1 MESVVDE
8 QKSEQSVAA
17 KDIAVNPPVFY
28 IPEGEDNDPFEHD
41 LFEREPFCR
50 SIISLI
56 EQSRKGFVV
65 CIDAPWGEG
74 KTVFAELFKALL
86 KKEGKESVYYNSY
99 KYDYFDD
106 PYTSILSEIRAITDE
121 GKLKKSGKVKKGM
134 EKLASRAAPFVTK
147 MTGMV
152 AGMAAKAAVSSNGGG
167 AAETELAGTAA
178 EEVTKDLGQQVLNR
192 LTQCSDE
199 YKSVEEFKK
208 ELSELGQKVKE
219 VQGLPLVIVI
229 DELDRCRPDFAMKV
243 IERIKHFFN
252 VDNVVFV
259 LMANVPQLKNY
270 VKTVY
275 GSEVDAHNYLHK
287 FFTVYAKLP
296 TKSSV
301 DGQSNIE
308 KYIDKLWHY
317 YDLQLDNSE
326 NHVIDLTKYLCTLF
340 NLSHRE
346 VEQLFTKLVLF
357 YHCFAGYLKDKKEGE
372 WKKIEGV
379 VEEHF
384 CNLFI
389 DDEDGQVEKI
399 YEMFYKEDYESGL
412 VVLLAFIAVKFP
424 DTYKFLAGR
433 GITLRDFKEDTF
445 FKTIYERKSYNIATK
460 VNCELYLLAISA
472 LINKKGDF
480 SWGTDIHSNID
491 KMLVNKYSY
500 YYVSFKSNSCYEE
513 ELSINDIEDYY
524 KLRSPDEDISK
535 YIPNICDKLSTFIM
549 ADELMEEKAK
559 E

>member
-8 QKSEQSVAA
+8 QKSEQNVAA

-28 IPEGEDNDPFEHD
+28 IPEGDDKDPFEHD

-56 EQSRKGFVV
+56 EQSRKGFVI

-74 KTVFAELFKALL
+74 KTVFAELFKTLL
-86 KKEGKESVYYNSY
+86 KREGKESVYYNSY

-121 GKLKKSGKVKKGM
+121 GELKKAGKVKKGM
-134 EKLASRAAPFVTK
+134 KELASKAAPFIAK
-147 MTGMV
+147 MTGMA
-152 AGMAAKAAVSSNGGG
+152 AGMAAKAAISANGGG
-167 AAETELAGTAA
+167 ATETELAGTAA
-178 EEVTKDLGQQVLNR
+178 EQVTKDLGQQVLNR

-208 ELSELGQKVKE
+208 ELSELGQEVKE

-252 VDNVVFV
+252 VDNVIFV

-275 GSEVDAHNYLHK
+275 GSGVDAHNYLHK

-296 TKSSV
+296 TKSSI

-317 YDLQLDNSE
+317 HDLQLDNGD
-326 NHVIDLTKYLCTLF
+326 NHVIELTKYLCILF
-340 NLSHRE
+340 NVSHRE
-346 VEQLFTKLVLF
+346 VEQLFTRLALF
-357 YHCFAGYLKDKKEGE
+357 YHCFAGYLKAKKEGE
-372 WKKIEGV
+372 WQKIKGV

-389 DDEDGQVEKI
+389 DDEDSQVASV
-399 YEMFYKEDYESGL
+399 YVFFFKEDYESGL
-412 VVLLAFIAVKFP
+412 VIILAFLAVKFP
-424 DTYKFLAGR
+424 ETYKILAEG
-433 GITLRDFKEDTF
+433 GITLKEFNDDTF
-445 FKTIYERKSYNIATK
+445 FKTIYEKKSYIVATES
-460 VNCELYLLAISA
+460 NCELYLLALSA

-491 KMLVNKYSY
+491 KMLINKYSY
-500 YYVSFKSNSCYEE
+500 YFVSFKSNSCYVE

-524 KLRSPDEDISK
+524 KLRSPDEDLSK

-549 ADELMEEKAK
+549 ADEIMKEEVK